1 MSTATTTNNS
11 QRNLSLTAI
20 LLFVPTYKN
29 QLTGT
34 TLLATHALGTHLRSR
49 GIEYG
54 ITAISNP
61 DVEWVRNWA
70 LTLFYDKLKQYSH
83 ILMIDD
89 DMGFLPD
96 VVTDMLAFGEPVVG
110 ALYPK
115 KTAEREW
122 AVSGLPNPQFRG
134 PFIEVEGLGC
144 GCFLIRRDAVMAMLE
159 KMPEL
164 SDTRPHTVDSAL
176 FRESSL
182 TRLIRA
188 FDKINDPKRGT
199 VSEDISFGRR
209 WRECG
214 GQVWAATHHQMV
226 HVGPH
231 EYADT
236 YIKWQSE
243 EQVRRTAKMTDK
255 INAAPILKEN
265 PVLRGKGCKHG
276 MFIYNPNDTFIGR
289 SLEAYGEWSEF
300 EIDMLKNFIKDGDTV
315 IDVGANIGTH
325 TVAFSRIVGKHGK
338 VFSFEAQPRL
348 EAILAANIKL
358 NELGNVFW
366 DQKAVGSECS
376 KLALPPLPPDGDEA
390 NFGNFGIYS
399 HVEKSDG
406 RPDIVELTTIDSF
419 AADGEAFGIS
429 PTVIKID
436 VEGMEADV
444 IRGAIGTIERCK
456 PVIYLDHG
464 EDTRPEIAAALDE
477 IGYVAYWHLG
487 PFFNPQNAFKNQKN
501 IWPAQQMLAANLIAI
516 PRRKVSVGMIG
527 EELPPYH
534 PNVPLLGL
542 QLYTGP
548 SDTWRAAM
556 ERMAAAHQR
565 QAAE

>member
-1 MSTATTTNNS
+1 M
-11 QRNLSLTAI
+11 TAI
-20 LLFVPTYKN
+20 LMFCPTYKN
-29 QLTGT
+29 QLTGS

-61 DVEWVRNWA
+61 DVEWVRNWGV
-70 LTLFYDKLKQYSH
+70 TLFYDKLKQYSH
-83 ILMIDD
+83 LLMIDD
-89 DMGFLPD
+89 DMSFMPD

-144 GCFLIRRDAVMAMLE
+144 GCFLIRRDAITTMLE

-164 SDTRPHTVDSAL
+164 SDTRPHTTDSAL
-176 FRESSL
+176 FRESGI

-231 EYADT
+231 EYTDT
-236 YIKWQSE
+236 YIKWQAE
-243 EQVRRTAKMTDK
+243 EQVRRTAKIAEK
-255 INAAPILKEN
+255 ISEAPILKEN

-276 MFIYNPNDTFIGR
+276 LFIYNPNDTFIGR

-358 NELGNVFW
+358 NELGNVYW
-366 DQKAVGSECS
+366 DQKVVGSECGRILIPEMPNDTTES
-376 KLALPPLPPDGDEA
+376 
-390 NFGNFGIYS
+390 NFGNVSIS
-399 HVEKSDG
+399 
-406 RPDIVELTTIDSF
+406 ELNAKGAYAIGGEQTTIDSF
-419 AADGEAFGIS
+419 TTDLS
-429 PTVIKID
+429 PSVIKID

-444 IRGAIGTIERCK
+444 IRGAVGTIERCK
-456 PVIYLDHG
+456 PVLYLDYG
-464 EDTRPEIAAALDE
+464 EEVRPDVAEALE
-477 IGYVAYWHLG
+477 AVGYVAYWHLG
-487 PFFNPQNAFKNQKN
+487 PFFNPQNAFKNQTN
-501 IWPAQQMLAANLIAI
+501 IWPAQHMLAANLICLH
-516 PRRKVSVGMIG
+516 G
-527 EELPPYH
+527 ETPADDA
-534 PNVPLLGL
+534 PLQGL
-542 QLYTGP
+542 VRYTGA
-548 SDTWRAAM
+548 SDSWRAAM
-556 ERMAAAHQR
+556 ERMAAAHRQ

>member
-1 MSTATTTNNS
+1 
-11 QRNLSLTAI
+11 LTAV
-20 LLFVPTYKN
+20 LMFCPTYKN

-34 TLLATHALGTHLRSR
+34 TLLATHAQAQHFHNK
-49 GIEYG
+49 GIQYG

-61 DVEWVRNWA
+61 DVEWVRNWG

-83 ILMIDD
+83 LLMIDD
-89 DMGFLPD
+89 DMGWLPD
-96 VVTDMLAFGEPVVG
+96 LVTDMLAFGEPIVG

-144 GCFLIRRDAVMAMLE
+144 GCFLIRRDAIKTMLE

-164 SDTRPHTVDSAL
+164 SDTRPHTTDSAL
-176 FRESSL
+176 FRETGI

-231 EYADT
+231 EYTDT
-236 YIKWQSE
+236 YIKWQAE
-243 EQVRRTAKMTDK
+243 EQVRRTAKIAEK
-255 INAAPILKEN
+255 ISEAPILKEN

-276 MFIYNPNDTFIGR
+276 LFVYNPNDTFIGR

-325 TVAFSRIVGKHGK
+325 TVAFSRLVGKHGK

-366 DQKAVGSECS
+366 DNKAVSFHVPGVPLHIEELPSDDTEC
-376 KLALPPLPPDGDEA
+376 
-390 NFGNFGIYS
+390 NFGNFK
-399 HVEKSDG
+399 VFTDPEKMNG
-406 RPDIVELTTIDSF
+406 PKIEITTIDSF
-419 AADGEAFGIS
+419 ADDGDAFGIS

-444 IRGAIGTIERCK
+444 IRGAVGTIERCK

-464 EDTRPEIAAALDE
+464 EDARPEIAAALEE
-477 IGYVAYWHLG
+477 IGYVAYWHMG
-487 PFFNPQNAFKNQKN
+487 PFFNPMNAFKNQTN
-501 IWPAQQMLAANLIAI
+501 IWPAQHMLAANLIAI
-516 PRRKVSVGMIG
+516 PQRKVSVGMIG
-527 EELPPYH
+527 EELDPYR
-534 PNVPLLGL
+534 PILGL